1 MPFRRPF
8 LSAAFLIALPLLA
21 APALAKDPDMPERQS
36 TLVVYGNDP
45 CPRASSDSEAV
56 VCARRP
62 EGDRYRI
69 PRRFRDRPERPS
81 EVSWASRVES
91 LDEAS
96 AQARPNSCS
105 VVGSYGQT
113 GCQQQFIS
121 QWYAARRAARAAN
134 AGIP

>member
-1 MPFRRPF
+1 MSFHRRALPAFF
-8 LSAAFLIALPLLA
+8 LALPLLA
-21 APALAKDPDMPERQS
+21 PPAFAKDPDVPERES
-36 TLVVYGNDP
+36 VLVIYGDDP
-45 CPRASSDSEAV
+45 CPHAASENEAV

-62 EGDRYRI
+62 ESERYRI
-69 PRRFRDRPERPS
+69 PRRFRERPDHPL
-81 EVSWASRVES
+81 EVAWGSRVES
-91 LDEAS
+91 LDEVS
-96 AQARPNSCS
+96 AVGRPNSCS

>member
-1 MPFRRPF
+1 MPFRRLYP
-8 LSAAFLIALPLLA
+8 AALLIALPLLVS
-21 APALAKDPDMPERQS
+21 PALAKGPDLPERQS
-36 TLVVYGNDP
+36 TLVVYGSDP

-62 EGDRYRI
+62 ESDRYRI
-69 PRRFRDRPERPS
+69 PRRFRDRPERPA

-105 VVGSYGQT
+105 VVGSYGQS

-121 QWYAARRAARAAN
+121 QWYASRRAARAAN